1 MAEEIQVETIIDPS
15 IIQEPQILPE
25 LKIND
30 LTVATSDYSN
40 AIVLQ
45 NLNNSSVV
53 SIFPLIKEQTIE
65 TNANVSLSPNVPL
78 VSSVNRGLNY

>member
-15 IIQEPQILPE
+15 TTIQEPQILSE
-25 LKIND
+25 LN
-30 LTVATSDYSN
+30 LTVPTTDYSN

>member
-1 MAEEIQVETIIDPS
+1 MSEETQVETIIDLS
-15 IIQEPQILPE
+15 IIQEPQILQE
-25 LKIND
+25 LNT
-30 LTVATSDYSN
+30 TVATSDYSN

-53 SIFPLIKEQTIE
+53 SIFPLIQEQTIE